1 MRLRIPFIFAEKP
14 SSMSSLFL
22 TVVQALVTILL
33 VVVIL
38 IQKSEGGGLGVGGS
52 QAGFMSARGAAD
64 FMTRMTQV
72 LGGLFVV
79 LSIILAALAVKNSSA
94 QTVDDR
100 STAPCPP
107 PGLGSRRSAG
117 QDGAGRQSS
126 APAAPSPVDPLAGSA
141 KSKSLSMIAPPPH
154 RRFGGEAALW
164 LMYSSTGSFT
174 RLWIDPRQA
183 SSCLSSPTLTIKAR
197 FP

>member
-1 MRLRIPFIFAEKP
+1 
-14 SSMSSLFL
+14 MSSLFLFL

-100 STAPCPP
+100 STVPFPPRPPRLPPIRWPRRRRAPIPRLLP
-107 PGLGSRRSAG
+107 RRRLST
-117 QDGAGRQSS
+117 RW
-126 APAAPSPVDPLAGSA
+126 PVRP

-154 RRFGGEAALW
+154 RRFGGEAALADVF
-164 LMYSSTGSFT
+164 LHRVFHETV
-174 RLWIDPRQA
+174 D
-183 SSCLSSPTLTIKAR
+183 
-197 FP
+197 